1 MKVGVRLPVRLFVWH
16 AVVAAVGVVVAYLT
30 VWLLAP
36 RLADRR
42 MTLEQLKRGPGNEN
56 PPAGRK
62 WTVVGAKSEGI
73 TPGFTILDEK
83 KQRYF
88 IKFDPLSNPEMATA
102 ASWISFWVRSAI
114 EL

>member
-42 MTLEQLKRGPGNEN
+42 MTMMNGMGMGPMHGTTASVHAVFLSALDTALVVGLAASLVAAGAVAVVVTRRLLR
-56 PPAGRK
+56 PLDAVRHATRRIAAGR
-62 WTVVGAKSEGI
+62 
-73 TPGFTILDEK
+73 
-83 KQRYF
+83 
-88 IKFDPLSNPEMATA
+88 
-102 ASWISFWVRSAI
+102 
-114 EL
+114 